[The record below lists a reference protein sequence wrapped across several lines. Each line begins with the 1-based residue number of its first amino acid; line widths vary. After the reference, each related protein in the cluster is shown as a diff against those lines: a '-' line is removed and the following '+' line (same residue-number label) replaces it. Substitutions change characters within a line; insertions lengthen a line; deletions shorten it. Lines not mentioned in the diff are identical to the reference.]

1 MGTRQLFQMIN
12 SSMEREEGMT
22 YDELIRELKK
32 MKSQINHH
40 RNLAKEMHILD
51 TQYWFVQHQDHNG
64 LLHTIE
70 LPNADTGNTRKG

>member
-1 MGTRQLFQMIN
+1 MIN

-51 TQYWFVQHQDHNG
+51 TQYWFVQHQDHKR
-64 LLHTIE
+64 LLPTIE

>member
-1 MGTRQLFQMIN
+1 MIN

-51 TQYWFVQHQDHNG
+51 TQYWFVQHQDHKG

-70 LPNADTGNTRKG
+70 LPNADTGNTRKR

>member
-1 MGTRQLFQMIN
+1 MIN

-51 TQYWFVQHQDHNG
+51 TQYLFVQHQDHKG

>member
-1 MGTRQLFQMIN
+1 MIN

-51 TQYWFVQHQDHNG
+51 TQYWYVQHQAHKG
-64 LLHTIE
+64 HLHTIE
-70 LPNADTGNTRKG
+70 LPNADTGDTRKG

>member
-51 TQYWFVQHQDHNG
+51 TQYWFVQHQDHKG

-70 LPNADTGNTRKG
+70 LPNADTGDTRKG